1 MTRLKSIMKCDRCQ
15 KQFETDSIA
24 PQCMFSGLVDQ
35 LYILDLC
42 EECKKEIYKYLMN
55 WINRK
60 EVYK

>member
-1 MTRLKSIMKCDRCQ
+1 MKCDRCQ